1 MGPIPPAPPPRYI
14 LQVRPGPD
22 LCTPLPST
30 RHTEVVYRDRGRERY
45 ISATLQHGPMQPTG
59 QSCPPINCPP
69 TSPTGQSCPSSCCL
83 FSLPAR
89 SPKRPVP
96 RHLPPLRIP
105 LAPAPSHQGP
115 PPANWR
121 PSPSAHRAALPRPIA
136 PVAQGGPRHHRRRP
150 TPRGQWAG
158 ACIRWVVTWAP
169 VGTEGL
175 DRPPG
180 SPCQCP
186 THPSNAPHPHH
197 RPASIWAR
205 TVGPGSPLHRLT
217 DHIWVIKRHATLS
230 GARKCWWGTYLYG
243 GGPCTAFLHTK

>member
-1 MGPIPPAPPPRYI
+1 MPRGPGSPGGGGVAPNMGPIPPAPQPRYI
-14 LQVRPGPD
+14 SQVRPGPD

-59 QSCPPINCPP
+59 QSCPPVLPAHPIRARPPRRLANLARRAAGFSRCPP
-69 TSPTGQSCPSSCCL
+69 E
-83 FSLPAR
+83 AR
-89 SPKRPVP
+89 GPKRPVP
-96 RHLPPLRIP
+96 RHLPPLPLRIP
-105 LAPAPSHQGP
+105 LAPAPPHQGP

-175 DRPPG
+175 DRRGHPAKGPCHQ
-180 SPCQCP
+180 SPRALRTP
-186 THPSNAPHPHH
+186 ATHRIRITGRHPS
-197 RPASIWAR
+197 
-205 TVGPGSPLHRLT
+205 GPGPWGPGRLYTDSPT
-217 DHIWVIKRHATLS
+217 TF
-230 GARKCWWGTYLYG
+230 G
-243 GGPCTAFLHTK
+243 

>member
-14 LQVRPGPD
+14 SQVRPGPD

-83 FSLPAR
+83 FSLPAIF
-89 SPKRPVP
+89 
-96 RHLPPLRIP
+96 LPSSPLRTP

-169 VGTEGL
+169 VGTEGM
-175 DRPPG
+175 DRRGHPAKGPCHQ
-180 SPCQCP
+180 SPRALRTP
-186 THPSNAPHPHH
+186 ATHRIRITGRHPS
-197 RPASIWAR
+197 
-205 TVGPGSPLHRLT
+205 GPGPWGPGRLYTDSPT
-217 DHIWVIKRHATLS
+217 TF
-230 GARKCWWGTYLYG
+230 G
-243 GGPCTAFLHTK
+243 